1 MDATATVSMPGS
13 ERLDEAD
20 ASPIYRAAQP
30 ALRRAERALER
41 VLRLE
46 HAANIFPLVHVVC
59 YYTLFFCLAWRGL
72 VETPWLRLPLWVVL
86 VLLNFSLSIGI
97 MHMHAH
103 RKLFTDDRANRV
115 LEFLLSLPCC
125 LSYPVMLYTHVYL
138 HHRYDDGE
146 GDPTSTDGKEGA
158 FAAVWYWLRYADVTH
173 RATIRGLFAR
183 DASSRWRKLRRHY
196 IVDSSAVLAII
207 VVYGWIDP
215 VRMLLIYLLP
225 LTIVSTNIGFFAW
238 LTHAPAFRKSGVNAS
253 INNVNNWM
261 NLLVHNQGFHAVH
274 HAYPGIHWT
283 MIPSR
288 AGLMRDIDPSLIVP
302 YWVTL
307 PAALRILRP
316 RSFRDA
322 AFGAQW
328 KRSYEAKSRERRY
341 RLGFLPYFVWV

>member
-1 MDATATVSMPGS
+1 MGATATVSVPGS
-13 ERLDEAD
+13 EPLDEAD
-20 ASPIYRAAQP
+20 ASPVYRAAQP

-41 VLRLE
+41 ALRLE
-46 HAANIFPLVHVVC
+46 HAANVFPLVHVVY
-59 YYTLFFCLAWRGL
+59 YYTLFFCLAWCGL
-72 VETPWLRLPLWVVL
+72 VETPWLRAPLWVVL

-103 RKLFTDDRANRV
+103 RKLFTDERANRV
-115 LEFLLSLPCC
+115 LELLLSLPCS

-138 HHRYDDGE
+138 HHRYNDGE
-146 GDPTSTDGKEGA
+146 GDPTTTLGSERG

-183 DASSRWRKLRRHY
+183 DASQRWRKLRRQY
-196 IVDSSAVLAII
+196 LIDSSAALAIL
-207 VVYGWIDP
+207 VVYGWIDLE
-215 VRMLLIYLLP
+215 RMLLLYLLP

-238 LTHAPAFRKSGVNAS
+238 LTHAPAFREGVNGS

-261 NLLVHNQGFHAVH
+261 NLLVHNQGFHDVH
-274 HAYPGIHWT
+274 HEYPGIHWT

-288 AGLMRDIDPSLIVP
+288 AGIMRGIKPSLIVP

-307 PAALRILRP
+307 PSALRIFHP
-316 RSFRDA
+316 KSFRDP
-322 AFGAQW
+322 AFGTGW
-328 KRSYEAKSRERRY
+328 KLRYEAKSRERRY